1 MLLLRPAVAMA
12 ASARRRWS
20 GIAMAELRRSRV
32 LLGLSGVTSKQYH
45 QLVDIPKTISLL
57 PMHMHFCYN

>member
-1 MLLLRPAVAMA
+1 MMLLLRPAVAMA

-20 GIAMAELRRSRV
+20 GIAMAELRRNRV

-45 QLVDIPKTISLL
+45 QLLDYTVL
-57 PMHMHFCYN
+57 